1 MALNNLQKQSFKDIQ
16 DNEIYQTELVNE
28 VINVTENLYFSQS
41 KFNKISFEHAELG
54 ALEFT
59 KCVLIGCDWS
69 NLDLSKAR
77 FYDCDFTQC
86 KFFGTNFI
94 GAYFKTTQFN
104 HTNLNYANFS
114 DSTLKQV
121 TFENCEL
128 IESLF
133 QTCTF
138 SKIEFRHTNI
148 NLANFWGTNLKGID
162 FSNTEFD
169 AIEVTLDQLNGI
181 QINALQAGVFA
192 RLLGI
197 KII

>member
-54 ALEFT
+54 EL
-59 KCVLIGCDWS
+59 
-69 NLDLSKAR
+69 
-77 FYDCDFTQC
+77 DFTQC